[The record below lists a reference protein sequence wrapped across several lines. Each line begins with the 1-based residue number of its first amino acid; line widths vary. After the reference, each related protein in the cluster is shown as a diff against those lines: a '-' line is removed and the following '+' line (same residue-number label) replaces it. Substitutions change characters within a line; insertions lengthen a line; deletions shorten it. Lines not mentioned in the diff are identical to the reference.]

1 MASAVS
7 ETSGTMEAVAAGA
20 AAAVGGAERGS
31 EPKDLFSHLPRYH
44 ADAEVQQLLSKAV
57 FGVGLKAQSEVPPA
71 AVQLGMNYLS
81 GQIRGGS
88 ARCVALLRMLQVR
101 TSPAGLHTP
110 HAASCP
116 VTSVRSGPH
125 AYSHA
130 QRLNP
135 CACAISMR

>member
-1 MASAVS
+1 
-7 ETSGTMEAVAAGA
+7 MEATAAVGA
-20 AAAVGGAERGS
+20 AAAAGGGAERGS

-71 AVQLGMNYLS
+71 AVQLGMKYMS

-101 TSPAGLHTP
+101 ASPPPCLRFAPSRATSLPLQRVGF
-110 HAASCP
+110 
-116 VTSVRSGPH
+116 RS
-125 AYSHA
+125 A
-130 QRLNP
+130 
-135 CACAISMR
+135 